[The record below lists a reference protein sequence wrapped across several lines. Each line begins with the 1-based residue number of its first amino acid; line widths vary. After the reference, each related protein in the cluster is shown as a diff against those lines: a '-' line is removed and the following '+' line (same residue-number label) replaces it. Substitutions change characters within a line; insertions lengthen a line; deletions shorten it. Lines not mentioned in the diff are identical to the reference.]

1 MKTTMKGLLIWFAML
16 AVLLSLFGLWAGAQ
30 ERRAARSVD
39 PSVYTDTMEPE
50 LPAIA
55 ESRPEPAETGPA
67 FTF

>member
-1 MKTTMKGLLIWFAML
+1 MKTMMKELLIWFAML
-16 AVLLSLFGLWAGAQ
+16 AALLSLFGLWAGAQ

-55 ESRPEPAETGPA
+55 ESQPEAAETGPA
-67 FTF
+67 LTF

>member
-50 LPAIA
+50 LPAIG
-55 ESRPEPAETGPA
+55 ESQPEAADTGSA
-67 FTF
+67 LTF